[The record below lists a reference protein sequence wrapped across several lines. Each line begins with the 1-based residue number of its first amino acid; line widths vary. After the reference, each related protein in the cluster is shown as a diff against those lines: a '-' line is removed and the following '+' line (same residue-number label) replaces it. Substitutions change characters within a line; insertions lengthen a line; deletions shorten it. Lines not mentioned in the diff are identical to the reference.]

1 MNEPKLDLQAAVPE
15 PGGYARIGSR
25 PAPAADLPDRARLAR
40 ELDYYLGRVAEL
52 DKLDPHDFTGLKRV
66 YGEHVQRTRALL
78 ARIDA

>member
-1 MNEPKLDLQAAVPE
+1 MNDPKPDLQLATLAHGSHARAGSHPVP
-15 PGGYARIGSR
+15 P
-25 PAPAADLPDRARLAR
+25 ADLPDRARLAR

-78 ARIDA
+78 AHIDA

>member
-1 MNEPKLDLQAAVPE
+1 MNEPKLDLQAVAPE
-15 PGGYARIGSR
+15 PGGYARLGNR
-25 PAPAADLPDRARLAR
+25 PTLSADLPDRARLAR

-66 YGEHVQRTRALL
+66 YGEHVQRTQALL